1 MQYTK
6 DSEYVR
12 RYSAEMYDIFSK
24 MHPEWDEKKLKQNID
39 NLIEEQLQDITV
51 TVSNN
56 YTKHSAE
63 TTLISVFDWFYK
75 KRPILAGNATFYKR
89 QSESFNP
96 DALMLLDMLKD
107 RKAVKREMF
116 KVDDDESYEYKTLDR
131 KQQNIKRGT
140 NSHYGGSGAP
150 HSSFYSEFSIP
161 ATTGAA
167 QSIISSTLWLFEPLL
182 GDNYVFSD
190 LNEVF
195 HWMQHVLR
203 NCKDLEPRYDL
214 APATRE
220 ELFERMKS
228 KLFKWK
234 NKFKIVLT
242 DYIESLTD
250 WEVTL
255 IFYHNNLIEFMNRN
269 PFMIDIVKSILNKIK
284 DVHPLNEL
292 DPTDPIPEGYDNLKA
307 YNKYVKGYNKSVYQA
322 GFYDPNDPPEDIKE
336 DLNAFYDNVRKYC
349 YVPYLAFDRIWKLK
363 NIGRNVATI
372 IDTDSNI
379 LSLDII
385 MRFLMDK
392 TINLCSYNK
401 GREQNEIILINT
413 ITYSITNAVAELL
426 NYYATMANIDP
437 DYRKY
442 ISMKNEFFMNRLFT
456 GLSKKR
462 YFSSIKLREGNLLK
476 KPKQDIKGFEIM
488 KSVVAGETASLYKR
502 LIKQYFLDS
511 PVPMVRECMQ
521 ELIAFKNEVTESI
534 ASGETRFL
542 PVDACKDLDSF
553 DEPGSQPSVRGS
565 IIWNKLYPDNAIEY
579 PSRCPMLKMAI
590 YKESDID
597 KLKTTDPD
605 IYAIIIDTIFNDDT
619 GIYVTRK
626 TDKNGKT
633 TIKSKGM
640 TYLAIPSN
648 GTIPKWCTP
657 YIDYTSLVNT
667 VLAPFNPILEIF
679 GIPAFTEGKTTGNMK
694 QTERFS
700 NIIKF

>member
-1 MQYTK
+1 MKYTK
-6 DSEYVR
+6 KSEYVK
-12 RYSAEMYDIFSK
+12 RYSSQMYDIFSK
-24 MHPEWDEKKLKQNID
+24 MHPEWDGKKLKNTID
-39 NLIEEQLQDITV
+39 ELIEDQLQDINV
-51 TVSNN
+51 TISNN
-56 YTKHSAE
+56 YTKKSGE
-63 TTLISVFDWFYK
+63 TTLISVFDWFYEK
-75 KRPILAGNATFYKR
+75 KPILAGNATFYKR

-96 DALMLLDMLKD
+96 DALMLLDMLLD
-107 RKAVKREMF
+107 RKKVKKEMF
-116 KVDDDESYEYKTLDR
+116 KVDDDESYQYKSLDR
-131 KQQNIKRGT
+131 KQLNIKRGA

-150 HSSFYSEFSIP
+150 HSSFYSEYSIP

-167 QSIISSTLWLFEPLL
+167 QSIISSTLWLFEPLM
-182 GDNYVFSD
+182 GDNYFFSD
-190 LNEVF
+190 INEAF
-195 HWMQHVLR
+195 HWMQHVLN
-203 NCKDLEPRYDL
+203 NCKDVKPNYNL

-220 ELFERMKS
+220 ELLERMKS
-228 KLFKWK
+228 KMFKWK
-234 NKFKIVLT
+234 NKYRVVLT
-242 DYIESLTD
+242 DYIAALTD

-255 IFYHNNLIEFMNRN
+255 LFYHNNLITFMNRN
-269 PFMIDIVKSILNKIK
+269 TFMLDIIKSILSKIEK
-284 DVHPLNEL
+284 VHPLDEIG
-292 DPTDPIPEGYDNLKA
+292 PSDPIPDGYETVKA
-307 YNKYVKGYNKSVYQA
+307 YNKYIKSCNKDIYKS
-322 GFYDPNDPPEDIKE
+322 GFYDPNDPPENIKE
-336 DLNAFYDNVRKYC
+336 NLDAFYSNIRQYC

-363 NIGRNVATI
+363 DIKRNVATI

-385 MRFLMDK
+385 MNYLIDK
-392 TINLCSYNK
+392 TINLASYDK

-413 ITYSITNAVAELL
+413 ITYAITNAVAELL
-426 NYYATMANIDP
+426 KYYGEMANIDP

-442 ISMKNEFFMNRLFT
+442 IGMKNEFFMNRLFT

-488 KSVVAGETASLYKR
+488 KSVVAGETAALYKR
-502 LIKQYFLDS
+502 LIKQYFLDA

-521 ELIAFKNEVTESI
+521 ELIAFKNEVIESI
-534 ASGETRFL
+534 ASGEIRFL

-553 DEPGSQPSVRGS
+553 DNPGSQPSVRGS
-565 IIWNKLYPDNAIEY
+565 IIWNKLYPDAAIEY

-597 KLKTTDPD
+597 KLKETDPD
-605 IYAIIIDTIFNDDT
+605 IYDTIIESIFRDDT
-619 GIYVTRK
+619 GIYITK
-626 TDKNGKT
+626 KQEKGKT
-633 TIKSKGM
+633 VINCKGM
-640 TYLAIPSN
+640 TYLAIPPN
-648 GTIPKWCTP
+648 GTIPKWCRP